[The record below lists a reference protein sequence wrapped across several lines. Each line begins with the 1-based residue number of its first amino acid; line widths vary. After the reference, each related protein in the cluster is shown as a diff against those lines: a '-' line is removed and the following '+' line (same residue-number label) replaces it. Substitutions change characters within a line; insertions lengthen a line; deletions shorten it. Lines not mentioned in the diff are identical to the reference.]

1 MIYFIY
7 SRQTGQNYYP
17 PWNRGPSHWLSR
29 NYLVANCMWSSGSPV
44 ERSVPCTRP
53 KPNTFPS
60 TEIPSTLHGDLWPLN
75 IFPIRRKKTSKLF
88 QFQFQF
94 YLNRF
99 VSHRL
104 TTNIYF
110 IFPFISITQWIR
122 SGFYQEVRLLA
133 ALDDPHL
140 SRVLAVCTTEEPFCV
155 VLEYLDYGDLNQ
167 FLKLH
172 RFRPDHQ
179 VNSSDS
185 RNNISRTFSTQ
196 DETLTYE

>member
-104 TTNIYF
+104 TANIYF

-122 SGFYQEVRLLA
+122 SGFYQEVRL
-133 ALDDPHL
+133 
-140 SRVLAVCTTEEPFCV
+140 F
-155 VLEYLDYGDLNQ
+155 G
-167 FLKLH
+167 
-172 RFRPDHQ
+172 RFRR
-179 VNSSDS
+179 SSFFTCFGRMHDGGAILCRPRVFRLRRFEPILKAPS
-185 RNNISRTFSTQ
+185 IPTGSPS
-196 DETLTYE
+196 